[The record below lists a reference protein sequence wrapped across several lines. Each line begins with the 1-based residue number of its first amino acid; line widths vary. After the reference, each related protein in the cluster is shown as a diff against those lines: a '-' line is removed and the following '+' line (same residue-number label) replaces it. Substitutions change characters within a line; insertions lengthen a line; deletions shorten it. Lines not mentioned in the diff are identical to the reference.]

1 MIMKKIVII
10 LVLISFA
17 FSCKQEPKMPE
28 DTYKIDVTAKG
39 VYNGIRAY
47 ITTYD
52 SNRRPFS
59 IDTAMVVNETFSFSG
74 EVKVP
79 SIKYLTIDGIS
90 RSLPFILEE
99 GRLNIVINKDD
110 LESSKITGSKN
121 NEDYQTFLSIYK
133 EKSLKLAGQR
143 SEITELMK
151 EDKNS
156 LALDSLRNVYTEG
169 IKSMST
175 FPHEYINKNPNS
187 DFSLILLESIIS
199 SPKADVLKIKEN
211 YNALKT
217 VINRNDNNK
226 FIGLNIENFIR
237 KKEATSKLDI
247 GKVAPDF
254 SAPSPDGEIIKL
266 SDIKGKITLIDFWA
280 SWCKPCRVENPN
292 VVKVYEKYHDKG
304 LEIISVSLDKPG
316 KKDAWLKAIKDDNLQ
331 WHHVSNLQ
339 YWNEPVAHKYQVRSI
354 PATFLI
360 DEEGKIIAKKLRGKA
375 LENKIAQ
382 LLD

>member
-1 MIMKKIVII
+1 MKNIVII

-28 DTYKIDVTAKG
+28 DIYQIDVTAKG
-39 VYNGIRAY
+39 IYNGIRAY

-52 SNRRPFS
+52 SNRRPIS
-59 IDTAMVVNETFSFSG
+59 IDTAMVVNEAFSFSG

-79 SIKYLTIDGIS
+79 SIKYLRIDGIS
-90 RSLPFILEE
+90 RGLPFILEE
-99 GRLNIVINKDD
+99 GRLNIEIDKDNI
-110 LESSKITGSKN
+110 ENSIITGSKN
-121 NEDYQTFLSIYK
+121 NDYYK
-133 EKSLKLAGQR
+133 NYLLRFKDKSSKLAGMR
-143 SEITELMK
+143 AEMTELMK
-151 EDKNS
+151 EDENS
-156 LALDSLRNVYTEG
+156 KVLDSLRNVYTEG
-169 IKSMST
+169 FKSMST
-175 FPHEYINKNPNS
+175 FPHDYINKNPNS
-187 DFSLILLESIIS
+187 DFSLILLESLIYGTQT
-199 SPKADVLKIKEN
+199 DVSIFKEN

-217 VINRNDNNK
+217 VINKNDDNK
-226 FIGLNIENFIR
+226 DLGYTIENFIR

-331 WHHVSNLQ
+331 WHHISNLQ